1 MVWTCWEVLRIS
13 VLQLSGRRK
22 KVEEPLEAVV
32 DVVLTK
38 SCCWS
43 LLERP
48 QEDTIFWCQE
58 AIPEL

>member
-1 MVWTCWEVLRIS
+1 MVWSCWEVLRTS
-13 VLQLSGRRK
+13 ALQLSGRRK
-22 KVEEPLEAVV
+22 KVEEPQEAVV
-32 DVVLTK
+32 DVELTK